1 MAVEPAMPEDRRA
14 GGSLDDA
21 FKGATYGCIAVGIAS
36 GAMGAWPLF
45 FAYLPLTVHL
55 ALSAALGTALTGA
68 IERFVRRP
76 LGPPSAIATA
86 AALTFAIFALLPA
99 YLYFHRSIWP
109 AALLFG

>member
-1 MAVEPAMPEDRRA
+1 MAVEPATPKDRRA
-14 GGSLDDA
+14 GGSLDNA
-21 FKGATYGCIAVGIAS
+21 FKGAMYGCVAVGAIS

-68 IERFVRRP
+68 IERAVHRP
-76 LGPPSAIATA
+76 LAPPKVIAIA

-99 YLYFHRSIWP
+99 YLYFHRATWP